1 MKIFVWAKDE
11 IDLSEELNIL
21 NSLLVKY
28 KAKDYNEF
36 KVCLD
41 HLSLV
46 PLDQQ
51 FVFLCEKKKTKKMN
65 CKYNFLVST
74 WRSTD

>member
-46 PLDQQ
+46 PLDKA
-51 FVFLCEKKKTKKMN
+51 FYL
-65 CKYNFLVST
+65 
-74 WRSTD
+74 